1 MKRNIKNTS
10 AQRYTTGN
18 SVLLLGFSL
27 ALLLAGMGC
36 KKTYNYSLDQTVSAV
51 TTLFT
56 PEDSFY
62 VKLQPATG
70 ASVVFEWAEAQA
82 ADGSL
87 VQYEIAFDTAGDNFK
102 HPVFKIASDGVGV
115 DNQATLT
122 HSQLNQIA
130 NLAGIPSLGT
140 GNLYWTVYSTKGLNE
155 VSATQTRMIT
165 VTRPAGFANI
175 PADVYLTGSA
185 TEGGTT
191 LSNALPMKQTANG
204 VFELYTSLTSGGTY
218 QFVDRIAGTPIT
230 FYINSQGLSQTG
242 STTWSDTTA
251 QVRFNLDFNN
261 ATGTVT
267 VIRSIGVWFSQYDAV
282 TYVLTYAGNSIWQ
295 DDGQLIQLPV
305 VSYGLEDRYKFTF
318 TVNYGGGVPDSY
330 ETYGSSNSN
339 NNEPTST
346 TPASY
351 WYLFPVTNDQWDY
364 TFKFSASLNNNVK
377 NNIILYMQAGAP
389 YTHSVLPQ

>member
-1 MKRNIKNTS
+1 M
-10 AQRYTTGN
+10 QRKIYIPFVF
-18 SVLLLGFSL
+18 VLLVV
-27 ALLLAGMGC
+27 AAAC
-36 KKTYNYSLDQTVSAV
+36 KKSYNYSLDQTVSAV
-51 TTLFT
+51 ATLFT
-56 PEDSFY
+56 PQDSFY

-70 ASVVFEWAEAQA
+70 ASVVFEWSEAHA

-87 VQYEIAFDTAGDNFK
+87 VQYEIAFDTSLADNFK
-102 HPVFKIASDGVGV
+102 HPVFKIASDGEGL

-140 GNLYWTVYSTKGLNE
+140 GNLFWTVFSTKGLNE
-155 VSATQTRMIT
+155 VPAAQTRMIT
-165 VTRPAGFANI
+165 VQRPAGFANI

-185 TEGGTT
+185 TEGGTD
-191 LSNALPMKQTANG
+191 LSKALPMKQTANG

-218 QFVDRIAGTPIT
+218 QFTDRNAGTPVT
-230 FYINSQGLSQTG
+230 FYISAQGLAQTG
-242 STTWSDTTA
+242 SNTYSDTTA

-261 ATGTVT
+261 ATGTIT
-267 VIRSIGVWFSQYDAV
+267 VIRNIGVWFSQYNEV
-282 TYVLTYAGNSIWQ
+282 TYYLTYAGNSTWV
-295 DDGQLIQLPV
+295 DNGQLVVLPQ

-364 TFKFSASLNNNVK
+364 TFKFDASLNNNVK
-377 NNIILYMQAGAP
+377 NNFTVYMQAGAP

>member
-155 VSATQTRMIT
+155 VPATQTRMIT

-242 STTWSDTTA
+242 STTYSDTTA

-282 TYVLTYAGNSIWQ
+282 TYVLTYSGNSIWQ

>member
-1 MKRNIKNTS
+1 MQRNIFFLFS
-10 AQRYTTGN
+10 F
-18 SVLLLGFSL
+18 VLLLT
-27 ALLLAGMGC
+27 GMGC
-36 KKTYNYSLDQTVSAV
+36 KKSYNYSLDQTVSPV
-51 TTLFT
+51 STLFT
-56 PEDSFY
+56 PQDSFF

-70 ASVVFEWAEAQA
+70 ASVVFEWSEAQA

-115 DNQATLT
+115 NNQATLT

-155 VSATQTRMIT
+155 VPAAQTRMIT
-165 VTRPAGFANI
+165 VQRPAGFANI

-185 TEGGTT
+185 TEGGTD
-191 LSNALPMKQTANG
+191 LSQALPMKQTANG
-204 VFELYTSLTSGGTY
+204 VFELYTSLKSGGTY
-218 QFVDRIAGTPIT
+218 QFTDRNAGTPVT
-230 FYINSQGLSQTG
+230 FYIGSQGLTQTG
-242 STTWSDTTA
+242 STTYSDTTA

-267 VIRSIGVWFSQYDAV
+267 VIRSVGVWFSQYDAV
-282 TYVLTYAGNSIWQ
+282 TYILTYSGNSIWV
-295 DDGQLIQLPV
+295 DNGQLIQLPA
-305 VSYGLEDRYKFTF
+305 VSYGLEDRYKFQF
-318 TVNYGGGVPDSY
+318 TVNYGGGVP
-330 ETYGSSNSN
+330 TSS
-339 NNEPTST
+339 

-351 WYLFPVTNDQWDY
+351 WYLFPVTDDQWDY
-364 TFKFSASLNNNVK
+364 TFKFNASLNNNVK
-377 NNIILYMQAGAP
+377 NNIILYMQAGSP

>member
-1 MKRNIKNTS
+1 MQRNIFFLFS
-10 AQRYTTGN
+10 F
-18 SVLLLGFSL
+18 VLLLT
-27 ALLLAGMGC
+27 GMGC
-36 KKTYNYSLDQTVSAV
+36 KKSYNYSLDQTVSPV
-51 TTLFT
+51 STLFT
-56 PEDSFY
+56 PQDSFF

-70 ASVVFEWAEAQA
+70 ASVVFEWSEAQA

-115 DNQATLT
+115 NNQATLT

-155 VSATQTRMIT
+155 VPAAQTRMIT
-165 VTRPAGFANI
+165 VQRPAGFANI

-185 TEGGTT
+185 TEGGTD
-191 LSNALPMKQTANG
+191 LSQALPMKQTANG
-204 VFELYTSLTSGGTY
+204 VFELYTSLKSGGTY
-218 QFVDRIAGTPIT
+218 QFTDRNAGTPVT
-230 FYINSQGLSQTG
+230 FYIGSQGLTQTG
-242 STTWSDTTA
+242 STTYSDTTA

-267 VIRSIGVWFSQYDAV
+267 VIRSVGVWFSQYDAV
-282 TYVLTYAGNSIWQ
+282 TYILTYSGNSIWV
-295 DDGQLIQLPV
+295 DNGQLIQLPA
-305 VSYGLEDRYKFTF
+305 VSYGLEDRYKFQF

-339 NNEPTST
+339 NNEPTSS

-351 WYLFPVTNDQWDY
+351 WYLFPVTDDQWDY
-364 TFKFSASLNNNVK
+364 TFKFNASLNNNVK
-377 NNIILYMQAGAP
+377 NNIILYMQAGSP